1 MRARKTTRTTAAQGR
16 AVIYA
21 RASTM
26 GQVDHGVSLE
36 VQVEKAQAWCAAH
49 DYIRVDTKTD
59 AGLSG
64 GRADNRPALQ
74 EALATL
80 RRGDVLVVYSLSRLA
95 RSTRDTL
102 LIADALER
110 RGAALVSLSEQID
123 SSTANGRLMFHMLAT
138 LSEFERDVIAE
149 RTATAMWHLQ
159 RQGRYI
165 GGNTPYGWA
174 RGEGSQLV
182 AVPVEQ
188 HVLALVGELRAEGQ
202 SLRAISGALEL
213 RGLLNRVGQ
222 PFAASQIQRLLV
234 RDWDKASTAT
244 A

>member
-1 MRARKTTRTTAAQGR
+1 MSARKAKGERR
-16 AVIYA
+16 AIGYA

-36 VQVEKAQAWCAAH
+36 VQTEKIQGWCAMSGCVLAE
-49 DYIRVDTKTD
+49 IKTD

-95 RSTRDTL
+95 RSTSDTL
-102 LIADALER
+102 LIAEALER
-110 RGAALVSLSEQID
+110 RGASLVSLNEQID
-123 SSTANGRLMFHMLAT
+123 GSTANGRMTFRLMAT
-138 LSEFERDVIAE
+138 LNEFEREVIAE
-149 RTATAMWHLQ
+149 RTSTALRHLQ

-165 GGNTPYGWA
+165 GGHTPYGWA
-174 RGEGSQLV
+174 RGEGGCLV

-188 HVLALVGELRAEGQ
+188 HVLMVVEAMRAEGK
-202 SLRAISGALEL
+202 SLRAISVALEL

-222 PFAASQIQRLLV
+222 PFAPTQLQRVLA
-234 RDWDKASTAT
+234 RDWDKAKLASA
-244 A
+244 

>member
-1 MRARKTTRTTAAQGR
+1 MSGR
-16 AVIYA
+16 NAKAERRVIGYA

-26 GQVDHGVSLE
+26 GQVDHGVSME
-36 VQVEKAQAWCAAH
+36 VQAEKIQGWCAMNGH
-49 DYIRVDTKTD
+49 VLTEIKTD

-95 RSTRDTL
+95 RSTSDTL
-102 LIADALER
+102 LIAEALER
-110 RGAALVSLSEQID
+110 RGASLVSLNEQID
-123 SSTANGRLMFHMLAT
+123 SSTANGRMTFRLMAMLN
-138 LSEFERDVIAE
+138 EFEREVIAE
-149 RTATAMWHLQ
+149 RTSAALRHLQ

-165 GGNTPYGWA
+165 GGNAPYGWA
-174 RGEGSQLV
+174 RGEGGCLV
-182 AVPVEQ
+182 AVPIEQ
-188 HVLALVGELRAEGQ
+188 HVLMVVEAMRAEGK
-202 SLRAISGALEL
+202 SLRAISVALEL

-222 PFAASQIQRLLV
+222 PFAPTQLHRMLV
-234 RDWDKASTAT
+234 RDWDKARTAT